1 MEYIVFSVV
10 LVFVWFVGAM
20 YGWNLHQKVVNRRIS
35 TAIDKFA
42 GSIEDNIIKVK
53 LERHNDMLYMYQLD
67 THQFMAMGKT
77 EEELT
82 NVLKEKFP
90 GKTFAASTKDIE
102 ESGLKN
108 ESI

>member
-20 YGWNLHQKVVNRRIS
+20 YGWNLHQKVVSRHIHS
-35 TAIDKFA
+35 AINKLT
-42 GSIEDNIIKVK
+42 GSIEDDIIKVK
-53 LERHNDMLYMYQLD
+53 LERHNGVIYMYQLD
-67 THQFMAMGKT
+67 THQFMAMGKD

-82 NVLKEKFP
+82 KILRDKFP